1 MSKISLRDL
10 WIILAGYLAAIH
22 VGKLSAVI
30 PILQQELG
38 LSFTQAGFSL
48 SLVQGAGM
56 LFALLIG
63 AFSEQWGLKR
73 SLITALIVLGL
84 SSLAG
89 LWIEHITVLYL
100 FRFLEGMGF
109 LTISLCAPAILKR
122 ISSAEHL
129 SFKMGLWSSYMGVG
143 VSLAVLTIPQLLEW
157 MNWQSIWAML
167 GLCSFFIAWM
177 VHLYLHFNPAPP
189 DTPVAITSTPL
200 ATSSFWEIVKAT
212 LSHPPILLLALI
224 FSCYTSQWITVTGF
238 LPSMYVADG
247 FDLKVAGG
255 LVSIVVLAN
264 LGGTFGAGMLLQ
276 RGYQAKTLLILGFI
290 AMCGTSLLAFCT
302 GHWLSFELQYFSAIL
317 FSLLGGLIPTTIFA
331 ITLQHVPRANAAAA
345 SVGLVLQLSAC
356 AQFFIPPFTA
366 SLISQSQQW
375 SSIAWVCASLSCIG
389 LLSSLYFF
397 RRDTA

>member
-10 WIILAGYLAAIH
+10 WIILAGYLAAAH

-63 AFSEQWGLKR
+63 TFSEQWGLKR

-89 LWIEHITVLYL
+89 LWIEHITTLYL

-143 VSLAVLTIPQLLEW
+143 VSLAVLSIPLLLEW

-177 VHLYLHFNPAPP
+177 VQRYLHFNPAPP
-189 DTPVAITSTPL
+189 ARYCCCNHLNS
-200 ATSSFWEIVKAT
+200 
-212 LSHPPILLLALI
+212 
-224 FSCYTSQWITVTGF
+224 
-238 LPSMYVADG
+238 PS
-247 FDLKVAGG
+247 
-255 LVSIVVLAN
+255 
-264 LGGTFGAGMLLQ
+264 
-276 RGYQAKTLLILGFI
+276 
-290 AMCGTSLLAFCT
+290 
-302 GHWLSFELQYFSAIL
+302 
-317 FSLLGGLIPTTIFA
+317 
-331 ITLQHVPRANAAAA
+331 
-345 SVGLVLQLSAC
+345 
-356 AQFFIPPFTA
+356 
-366 SLISQSQQW
+366 
-375 SSIAWVCASLSCIG
+375 
-389 LLSSLYFF
+389 YFF
-397 RRDTA
+397 VLGNR